1 MASVK
6 PPVDKHSQNLTLH
19 CIELQH
25 HKRRMR
31 LMLMAA
37 QHQYGEAGV
46 YDIDFSVFGNVV
58 TIVITVYFFM
68 PGIPEMLGRGEWG
81 GGGGSANFNTF
92 SSQLVLII
100 ICVEPHSSLPLVL

>member
-58 TIVITVYFFM
+58 TIVITVYFLC
-68 PGIPEMLGRGEWG
+68 LGFQRCWG
-81 GGGGSANFNTF
+81 GGSGEEGMPILTHFHLN
-92 SSQLVLII
+92 SS
-100 ICVEPHSSLPLVL
+100 

>member
-58 TIVITVYFFM
+58 TIVITVYFLC
-68 PGIPEMLGRGEWG
+68 LGFQRCWG
-81 GGGGSANFNTF
+81 GGSGEEGEGVPILTHFHLN
-92 SSQLVLII
+92 SS
-100 ICVEPHSSLPLVL
+100 

>member
-6 PPVDKHSQNLTLH
+6 PPIDKHSQNLTLH

-46 YDIDFSVFGNVV
+46 YDIDFSVSGNV
-58 TIVITVYFFM
+58 IIIINVYFLC
-68 PGIPEMLGRGEWG
+68 LGFQRCWE
-81 GGGGSANFNTF
+81 GGSGEEGEG
-92 SSQLVLII
+92 VLIFTQFHLN
-100 ICVEPHSSLPLVL
+100 PS

>member
-46 YDIDFSVFGNVV
+46 YDINFSVSGNV
-58 TIVITVYFFM
+58 TIIINVYFLR
-68 PGIPEMLGRGEWG
+68 LGFQRCWE
-81 GGGGSANFNTF
+81 GGSGEEGEG
-92 SSQLVLII
+92 VLIFTQFHLN
-100 ICVEPHSSLPLVL
+100 PS